1 MGRVLGLFA
10 PPRNWPTRE
19 PPRPGVV
26 PEGMELRARR
36 RGTLLG
42 VMAVAALV
50 AGCGSSGSGQ
60 TPTVSLSRAAD
71 VSSAAAGYRT
81 SMTLNETVPGAGAIA
96 MTGNGSFSPAAH
108 SGALTMQLKLPPS
121 AALGNVQLQV
131 VLNKTAIYIKL
142 PPQLAG
148 KIPGGKPWLY
158 VNLAQIGQAAG
169 IPGVGS
175 LLSSGSSL
183 SDPGRYLN
191 FLRATAQG
199 SIKDLGQAT
208 VSGVS
213 TTHYQA
219 EIDLSKLPSAVP
231 AADRPAVQQL
241 VAALERKGTVRQFP
255 IQAWIDSSHLIRRIQ
270 LAFNEPLS
278 TGQSVAVALTENFL
292 NYGPQPVPAVPSPS
306 QSVNVLSLAHSS
318 SSSSSSGAAG

>member
-1 MGRVLGLFA
+1 MKPWV
-10 PPRNWPTRE
+10 
-19 PPRPGVV
+19 
-26 PEGMELRARR
+26 RR

-42 VMAVAALV
+42 VMAVAALL

-71 VSSAAAGYRT
+71 VSSAEAGYRT
-81 SMTLNETVPGAGAIA
+81 TMTLNETVPGAGAIA

-108 SGALTMQLKLPPS
+108 SGALTMQLKLPAS
-121 AALGNVQLQV
+121 AGLGNVQLHV

-158 VNLAQIGQAAG
+158 VNLDQIGQAAG
-169 IPGVGS
+169 IPGIGS

-183 SDPGRYLN
+183 SDPGRYLT
-191 FLRATAQG
+191 FLRASTQG
-199 SIKDLGQAT
+199 SIKNLGEVT
-208 VSGVS
+208 VNGIR

-231 AADRPAVQQL
+231 AADRQAVQQL
-241 VAALERKGTVRQFP
+241 VTALERKGAVHQFP

-270 LAFNEPLS
+270 MAFTEPLS

-292 NYGPQPVPAVPSPS
+292 NYGQQPLPAIPSPS

-318 SSSSSSGAAG
+318 GSSSGTSSGAAG